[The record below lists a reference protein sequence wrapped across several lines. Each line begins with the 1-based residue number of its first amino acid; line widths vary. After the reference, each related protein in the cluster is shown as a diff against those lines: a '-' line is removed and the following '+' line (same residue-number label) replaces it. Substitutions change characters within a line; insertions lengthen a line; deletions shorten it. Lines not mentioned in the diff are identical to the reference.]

1 LPKCFDIDTILA
13 SWQSVAIIA
22 MNNFA
27 PSSSPAPV
35 AKEDLATLFN
45 EVHALST
52 RLKQAPS
59 SEGDLLAAGCGIL
72 RILQTRG
79 AQSVPQIART
89 RLTSRQNIQ
98 ISVNRLQAQGF
109 VELRPNPAHKRSAL
123 VFLTEK
129 GKASLTKAQ
138 NEEERALA
146 ETTQHLQSAKVISAI
161 GLLREIRQLIGVER
175 AKVQR
180 SSTARQHPVPAPYSE
195 PVQSDESELPINLL

>member
-1 LPKCFDIDTILA
+1 
-13 SWQSVAIIA
+13 
-22 MNNFA
+22 MNNSA

-35 AKEDLATLFN
+35 AKEDLAALFN
-45 EVHALST
+45 EVHALSI
-52 RLKQAPS
+52 RLKHAPG

-72 RILQTRG
+72 RILQTTG

-123 VFLTEK
+123 VSLTEK
-129 GKASLTKAQ
+129 GKASLTKAR

-146 ETTQHLQSAKVISAI
+146 ETTQHLQSVKVISAI
-161 GLLREIRQLIGVER
+161 GLLREIRQLIGVEQ

-180 SSTARQHPVPAPYSE
+180 SSTARQHTVPAPYSE
-195 PVQSDESELPINLL
+195 PAQSDESELPINLL